1 MVNNYFWDFDGT
13 LFDTYP
19 GMVNAFQKA
28 LQLQNISVA
37 GEEIYQIMREKSV
50 RQAIQ
55 LYSNMNPSLNVDKL
69 KGNYTN
75 LEIKEQVNV
84 KLFPGAEEVCE
95 WVTNNGGHNFLLTH
109 RDQSA
114 INMMNEKHVLN
125 LFSDFVTSN
134 QKFPRKPNPASL
146 NYLVEKNGVDL
157 QTAAMI
163 GDRELDIAAGH
174 NAGMKGYLFDFD
186 QMITTVEVPEKRV
199 LKLIDLIEK

>member
-1 MVNNYFWDFDGT
+1 MINNYFWDFDGT

-19 GMVNAFQKA
+19 GMVRAFQGA
-28 LQLQNISVA
+28 LHWQHVEATKSD
-37 GEEIYQIMREKSV
+37 IYQLMREKSV

-55 LYSNMNPSLNVDKL
+55 IYHDTH
-69 KGNYTN
+69 TN
-75 LEIKEQVNV
+75 LDVIQLKKTYDDLERQEQTNA
-84 KLFPGAEEVCE
+84 KLFPGAKEVCE
-95 WVTNNGGHNFLLTH
+95 WVIRNNGHNFLLTH

-114 INMMNEKHVLN
+114 IEMLRENQILN

-146 NYLVEKNGVDL
+146 NYLVAKNAINL

-174 NAGMKGYLFDFD
+174 RAGMKGYLFDFD
-186 QMITTVEVPEKRV
+186 QMISTIEKPDKRI
-199 LKLIDLIEK
+199 LNLTDLIEK